1 MANVKGGFRT
11 IHAHAAQQDL
21 PIPSFPM
28 VIWYQSVMIYTYQP
42 TKMPGFAQNHYASP
56 EKTKNLLGG
65 VLCCWEV
72 PVEATPQRG
81 LKLAPGRKVGW
92 WM

>member
-56 EKTKNLLGG
+56 EKTKTF
-65 VLCCWEV
+65 WEV
-72 PVEATPQRG
+72 SFVA
-81 LKLAPGRKVGW
+81 GRYLLRLHHSGV
-92 WM
+92 